1 MFSRSPIFLNAND
14 VLNITDIDLN
24 IQTDNS
30 IKTDKK
36 TDIKL
41 SLEEKLLNDN
51 VKEQIELH
59 KIEENNKKNE
69 LKASAKYPGDD
80 IPWIF

>member
-1 MFSRSPIFLNAND
+1 MFSRSPIFLNADD

-30 IKTDKK
+30 IKTEKK

-51 VKEQIELH
+51 VKEQIELN
-59 KIEENNKKNE
+59 KIEEHNKKNE
-69 LKASAKYPGDD
+69 MHNMKKYPGDD